1 MKKYLAGAALALA
14 LTTLAGQQ
22 AQAQSA
28 SIGARASVQQALT
41 VSAVD
46 SLIFGAV
53 FPGTTR
59 TILPADASS
68 GSFTLAGATNAEV
81 NVTFTLPANLTFG
94 ANNLPITF
102 SPTSAARNTAGFR
115 AGSTAFDPAAAM
127 TTRLDGATGNLY
139 VFVGGAVSPT
149 IQPAGSYT
157 AAITLTAAYT
167 GN

>member
-14 LTTLAGQQ
+14 LTTLAGQ

-28 SIGARASVQQALT
+28 TIGARASVQQALT

-53 FPGTTR
+53 FPSTTR
-59 TILPADASS
+59 TILPADATS
-68 GSFTLAGATNAEV
+68 GSFTLAGAANAEV
-81 NVTFTLPANLTFG
+81 NVNFTLPANLAFG
-94 ANNLPITF
+94 ANNLAIAF
-102 SPTSAARNTAGFR
+102 SSTSAARNTANSR
-115 AGSTAFDPAAAM
+115 AGSTAFDPAATM
-127 TTRLDGATGNLY
+127 TTRLDIATGNLY

-149 IQPAGSYT
+149 VQPAGSYT